1 MSSPVCSTRQRL
13 QSSFGMTRSHSLVEQ
28 NIHIRGLQVPYNS
41 IHVGIPMSSS
51 ARRHC
56 IRRTQ
61 GMKSETSRNR
71 IRPCATSEAD
81 QHIDSILADIKNDN
95 SKVMIAQV
103 APAVRVSIG
112 EEFGME
118 PGSPVVGKLVSAL
131 RELGF
136 DYVFDVATGADLTI
150 MEEGSELIHRIV
162 DNLEHKPGA
171 PPLPMFS
178 SCCPGW
184 VDFVEKSAP
193 EMIPYIS
200 TAKSPHMMQ
209 GAVIK
214 TFFSDII
221 DHPEEDIVV
230 TSVMPCIRKQGEADR
245 PVPSAET
252 ESGHRHVDHVITTK
266 NLACMIQ
273 NAGIDFNSLP
283 DGHFD
288 SFMGYGTG
296 GALLFGSTGGVLE
309 AALRTVY
316 EIAAKGSEKPTLDTV
331 EFNAV
336 RGMDGIREAI
346 VTIPT
351 NPDGVLHNKEP
362 FELRVAVC
370 SGLGNAKA
378 LVKEVMNEGKEPR
391 YHFVEVMACPGGCI
405 GGGGQP
411 RAKSKDTLQ
420 KRQQALYMMDDSS
433 DIRKSHRNPVIQN
446 LYSKYL
452 IEPGSEKAERLLHTR
467 LVPGGPKASDS

>member
-1 MSSPVCSTRQRL
+1 MVALVCSSTRIWAQPCLKLRI
-13 QSSFGMTRSHSLVEQ
+13 GP
-28 NIHIRGLQVPYNS
+28 N
-41 IHVGIPMSSS
+41 
-51 ARRHC
+51 RRHAA
-56 IRRTQ
+56 RTRHS
-61 GMKSETSRNR
+61 KSYCPSNFDGTLVS
-71 IRPCATSEAD
+71 PLATGHGANVSESVVRDRVVKVRATTEAE
-81 QHIDSILADIKNDN
+81 HIESILSDLKGNN

-112 EEFGME
+112 EEFGLE
-118 PGSPVVGKLVSAL
+118 PGTPVVGKLVSAL

-162 DNLEHKPGA
+162 DNLEHKPNA

-184 VDFVEKSAP
+184 VDFVEKSSP
-193 EMIPYIS
+193 EMIPYVS

-221 DHPEEDIVV
+221 EHPEEDIVV
-230 TSVMPCIRKQGEADR
+230 TSIMPCVRKQGEADR
-245 PVPSAET
+245 PVPSAVT
-252 ESGHRHVDHVITTK
+252 ESGHRHVDHVVTTK
-266 NLACMIQ
+266 NLACMIKD
-273 NAGIDFNSLP
+273 AGIDFNALP

-316 EIAAKGSEKPTLDTV
+316 EVAAKGSEKPTLDSV
-331 EFNAV
+331 EFSIV
-336 RGMDGIREAI
+336 RGMEGLREAT
-346 VTIPT
+346 VTIPP
-351 NPDGVLHNKEP
+351 NPDGVFHNKEP
-362 FELRVAVC
+362 FDLRVAVC
-370 SGLGNAKA
+370 SGLANAKS
-378 LVKEVMNEGKEPR
+378 LIKDLTNGDSEPR

-411 RAKSKDTLQ
+411 RAKSKDALRA
-420 KRQQALYMMDDSS
+420 RQQALYRMDDSS
-433 DIRKSHRNPVIQN
+433 DIRKSHFNPLVQN

-467 LVPGGPKASDS
+467 LVPGGPKSDETK

>member
-1 MSSPVCSTRQRL
+1 MVQRVPLSPYCDTISVVSTSSSSRRLTNGLFSVSRQRK
-13 QSSFGMTRSHSLVEQ
+13 
-28 NIHIRGLQVPYNS
+28 
-41 IHVGIPMSSS
+41 HVGK
-51 ARRHC
+51 AYAV
-56 IRRTQ
+56 T
-61 GMKSETSRNR
+61 
-71 IRPCATSEAD
+71 EAE
-81 QHIDSILADIKNDN
+81 HIQSILSDMEDKKN
-95 SKVMIAQV
+95 KVMIAQV

-112 EEFGME
+112 EEFGLE
-118 PGSPVVGKLVSAL
+118 PGTPVVGKLVSAL

-162 DNLEHKPGA
+162 DALEKKPDA
-171 PPLPMFS
+171 QPLPMFS

-184 VDFVEKSAP
+184 VDFVEKSSP
-193 EMIPYIS
+193 ELIPYVS

-214 TFFSDII
+214 TFFSDVI
-221 DHPEEDIVV
+221 HHSEEDMVV
-230 TSVMPCIRKQGEADR
+230 TSIMPCIRKQGEADR
-245 PVPSAET
+245 DVPSAVT
-252 ESGHRHVDHVITTK
+252 EGGHRHVDHVVTTK
-266 NLACMIQ
+266 SLACMIK

-296 GALLFGSTGGVLE
+296 GALLFGCTGGVLE

-316 EIAAKGSEKPTLDTV
+316 EVAAKGSEKPTLDTV
-331 EFNAV
+331 EFSNV
-336 RGMDGIREAI
+336 RGMDGLREAT
-346 VTIPT
+346 VTIPP
-351 NPDGVLHNKEP
+351 NPDGVFHNTEP
-362 FELRVAVC
+362 FDVRVAVC
-370 SGLGNAKA
+370 SGLANAKS
-378 LVKEVMNEGKEPR
+378 LIKDVMNDDTPR

-411 RAKSKDTLQ
+411 RAKSKDVLRA
-420 KRQQALYMMDDSS
+420 RQQALYTMDTSS
-433 DIRKSHRNPVIQN
+433 TIRKSHFNPVVQD

-467 LVPGGPKASDS
+467 LVPGGPKSKEKDDSSKD

>member
-1 MSSPVCSTRQRL
+1 MVTFVCSSRQTPTRAC
-13 QSSFGMTRSHSLVEQ
+13 SLVGG
-28 NIHIRGLQVPYNS
+28 NSRVRGV
-41 IHVGIPMSSS
+41 IPSTYLTYIDKIPFSR
-51 ARRHC
+51 APCHLVK
-56 IRRTQ
+56 RTQ
-61 GMKSETSRNR
+61 MSESLIPRDNV
-71 IRPCATSEAD
+71 IRTRATSEAD
-81 QHIDSILADIKNDN
+81 QHIESILTDIKDN
-95 SKVMIAQV
+95 TNKVMIAQV

-112 EEFGME
+112 EEFGYP
-118 PGSPVVGKLVSAL
+118 PGTPVVGKLVSAL

-162 DNLEHKPGA
+162 DNLEHTPDA
-171 PPLPMFS
+171 PPLPMFT

-193 EMIPYIS
+193 ELIPHVS

-245 PVPSAET
+245 PVPSAST
-252 ESGHRHVDHVITTK
+252 ESGHRHVDHVVTTK

-273 NAGIDFNSLP
+273 NAGIDFTSLP

-296 GALLFGSTGGVLE
+296 GALLFGCTGGVLE

-316 EIAAKGSEKPTLDTV
+316 EIAAKGSEKPLLDNV
-331 EFNAV
+331 EFTAV
-336 RGMDGIREAI
+336 RGMDGLREAR
-346 VTIPT
+346 VMIPP
-351 NPDGVLHNKEP
+351 NPDGVFHNKEP

-370 SGLGNAKA
+370 SGLGNAKS
-378 LVKEVMNEGKEPR
+378 LLKNGLDENGEPK

-411 RAKSKDTLQ
+411 RAKTKDALQ
-420 KRQQALYMMDDSS
+420 KRQQALYTMDDSS
-433 DIRKSHRNPVIQN
+433 DIRRSHRNPIIQN

-467 LVPGGPKASDS
+467 LFPGGPKAPPEDS